1 MGHSRYTHTHTPCHN
16 ALLPM
21 PPGQERYQSITNRFY
36 AETKAVVIVYDIVN
50 VSTFLSPLHSKW
62 LLSPSLPP
70 TQEESWSDV
79 DFWVREL
86 NYYLP
91 AELDNG
97 IPVLFVGNKRD
108 LVDKRDEEQKVV
120 NFRQVYFLPPP
131 AGPLPLSLPCPF
143 PPTATVFVCV
153 CLCVCVCVCLS
164 QVQEVANAYG
174 FLPPVEVSAKTGHG
188 VDKAFMRIVKHLL
201 KHNSPKDSKP
211 PGGPKIPQPPGS
223 GCCSIA

>member
-1 MGHSRYTHTHTPCHN
+1 
-16 ALLPM
+16 M

-50 VSTFLSPLHSKW
+50 
-62 LLSPSLPP
+62 
-70 TQEESWSDV
+70 EESWSDV

-120 NFRQVYFLPPP
+120 NFRQV
-131 AGPLPLSLPCPF
+131 
-143 PPTATVFVCV
+143 
-153 CLCVCVCVCLS
+153 
-164 QVQEVANAYG
+164 QEVANAYG
-174 FLPPVEVSAKTGHG
+174 FLSPVEVSAKTGHG

>member
-1 MGHSRYTHTHTPCHN
+1 
-16 ALLPM
+16 M

-120 NFRQVYFLPPP
+120 NFRQV
-131 AGPLPLSLPCPF
+131 
-143 PPTATVFVCV
+143 
-153 CLCVCVCVCLS
+153 
-164 QVQEVANAYG
+164 QEVANAYG

>member
-1 MGHSRYTHTHTPCHN
+1 
-16 ALLPM
+16 M

-50 VSTFLSPLHSKW
+50 
-62 LLSPSLPP
+62 
-70 TQEESWSDV
+70 EESWSDV

-143 PPTATVFVCV
+143 PPTATAFVRVCV
-153 CLCVCVCVCLS
+153 
-164 QVQEVANAYG
+164 
-174 FLPPVEVSAKTGHG
+174 
-188 VDKAFMRIVKHLL
+188 
-201 KHNSPKDSKP
+201 
-211 PGGPKIPQPPGS
+211 
-223 GCCSIA
+223 